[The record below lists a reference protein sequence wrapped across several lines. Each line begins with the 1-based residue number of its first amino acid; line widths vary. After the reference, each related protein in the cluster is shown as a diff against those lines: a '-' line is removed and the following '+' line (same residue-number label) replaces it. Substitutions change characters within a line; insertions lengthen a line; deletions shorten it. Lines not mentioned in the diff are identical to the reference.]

1 MISSRFNIQIPFYL
15 LTFLSVSYVL
25 SIVVLQVFTG
35 ALVILWLFE
44 KTSEKKKAIDSFI
57 IMLLVY
63 GFVRLLSII
72 FSEYQDISIHSLY
85 KEALFY
91 LSVFPFG
98 FYLKSLDPKKT
109 QVIIYTFIA
118 GGVINSLI
126 GLIQFNLGVVE
137 RAESLSSGYMT
148 FSGYLLTV
156 LGVALTSFNLN
167 EVKKRYPYLISISII
182 LILAGIIT
190 SLGRAN
196 IFVAVLLLIM
206 SLIIRKKVNIKQ
218 IVSFAIVIAAILYIS
233 FSSNPT
239 LVKQRIG
246 APAAFSDRDII
257 YKGAVEIFP
266 EHPVL
271 GYGPRTF
278 KKIFPLKE
286 QFADQG
292 IGSWHNQILQIY
304 FESGILGLSAYLV
317 LMFLIFQKGYKFL
330 KTKPQQE
337 SRNIVLGVMLSVA
350 ALFLSSFFSNFIDS
364 PVLSIEFAFIVS
376 LMTSE
381 IFRNKN
387 ALPVYHN
394 V

>member
-1 MISSRFNIQIPFYL
+1 MIYSRFDSRIPFYIL
-15 LTFLSVSYVL
+15 IFLSVCYVL
-25 SIVVLQVFTG
+25 SIVLLQFFCAVLAV
-35 ALVILWLFE
+35 LWILE
-44 KTSEKKKAIDSFI
+44 KNSEKKKAINFFVIGISAFGI
-57 IMLLVY
+57 I
-63 GFVRLLSII
+63 RLISII
-72 FSEYQDISIHSLY
+72 FSEYPEISIPALY

-91 LSVFPFG
+91 LSVFSFG
-98 FYLKSLDPKKT
+98 FYFKVLDFKLVKL
-109 QVIIYTFIA
+109 IIYAFLGGAAFNALI
-118 GGVINSLI
+118 GVIK
-126 GLIQFNLGVVE
+126 FNFGFVE
-137 RAESLSSGYMT
+137 RAESFSSGYMV
-148 FSGYLLTV
+148 FSMYLL
-156 LGVALTSFNLN
+156 VALGIA
-167 EVKKRYPYLISISII
+167 LISFELSENKRKYLYLNSVII

-278 KKIFPLKE
+278 KKIFPHKE

-337 SRNIVLGVMLSVA
+337 SRNIVLGVLLSVA